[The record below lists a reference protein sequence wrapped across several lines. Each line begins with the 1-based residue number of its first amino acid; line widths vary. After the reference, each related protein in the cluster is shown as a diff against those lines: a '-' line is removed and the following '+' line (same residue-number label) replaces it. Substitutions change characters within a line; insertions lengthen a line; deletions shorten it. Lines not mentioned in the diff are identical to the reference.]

1 MNGCLLTCLSDW
13 KNYWMSWQSNWQ
25 ADRQMDV
32 LTGPSTNWVTNQLID
47 GWTNLPND
55 YYIDWL
61 TNCLTDKPVDVLT
74 DKTTKRLMGRLTDTL
89 TNQPTEQS
97 ITRLTHHFALKQ
109 WFINLRILFPHKH
122 SMSHSSPRSLAYSY
136 SLISELTKLLIDIK
150 IIVFSWQSIINKPQQ
165 ENPWSHQRRKKFGQT
180 RISRF
185 LFYSIFNFQY
195 KLFSLMRIGSKS
207 L

>member
-25 ADRQMDV
+25 ADRQMD
-32 LTGPSTNWVTNQLID
+32 LPTGPWTNWVTNQLID

-97 ITRLTHHFALKQ
+97 ITRPTDHFALKQ
-109 WFINLRILFPHKH
+109 WFINLRILFPHTNIQCLTHPLDHWLTHTH
-122 SMSHSSPRSLAYSY
+122 SLVNLLSY
-136 SLISELTKLLIDIK
+136 SLISKLLFSADKASSINLSKK
-150 IIVFSWQSIINKPQQ
+150 IHDHTN
-165 ENPWSHQRRKKFGQT
+165 EE
-180 RISRF
+180 
-185 LFYSIFNFQY
+185 
-195 KLFSLMRIGSKS
+195 KS
-207 L
+207 LDKLESQGFYFIPFLISNISCLA